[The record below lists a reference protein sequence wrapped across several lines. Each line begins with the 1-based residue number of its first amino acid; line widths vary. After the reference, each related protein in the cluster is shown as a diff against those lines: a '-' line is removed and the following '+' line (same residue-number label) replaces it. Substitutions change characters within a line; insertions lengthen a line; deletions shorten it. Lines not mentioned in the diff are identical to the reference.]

1 MPVEFPL
8 EFEPDH
14 RSPEDVPH
22 EPLLFAFKG
31 REILLDAAGQL
42 PSVAQIDNAGL
53 EAARTQYLG
62 RLGSTHCYSA
72 ELPDDAQLPEG
83 FVSRDLRVA
92 YGSLPADH
100 HAVASRAV
108 QVVEWDRSHQFCGR
122 CGGPTE
128 ASKRD
133 RSLQCPSCNVPY
145 YPRLAPAMIVRVE
158 RGDEVLLAR
167 ASNFPAGIYS
177 ILAGFV
183 EPGESVEDAVV
194 REVWEET
201 RIVVRDV
208 RYYSSQPWP
217 YPNSLMLGFT
227 AQYEGGE
234 IDVSKD
240 DEIEAAGWFR
250 VGDLPNVFPGRMSIS
265 QWLLQDWIEAQR
277 AKA

>member
-14 RSPEDVPH
+14 RSPDSVPD

-31 REILLDAAGQL
+31 REIILDAEGHL
-42 PSVAQIDNAGL
+42 PSVAQIDAARL
-53 EAARTQYLG
+53 EAERTQYLG

-72 ELPDDAQLPEG
+72 ELPDEVELPTG

-92 YGSLPADH
+92 YGTLPAAH

-108 QVVEWDRSHQFCGR
+108 QVVDWDRSHQFCGR
-122 CGGPTE
+122 CGGRTE
-128 ASKRD
+128 ANKRD
-133 RSLQCPSCNVPY
+133 RSLQCPKCNIPY
-145 YPRLAPAMIVRVE
+145 YPRLSPAMIVRVE
-158 RGDEVLLAR
+158 RGDEILLAR

-183 EPGESVEDAVV
+183 EPGESVEEAVV

-208 RYYSSQPWP
+208 QYYSSQPWP

-234 IDVSKD
+234 IDVSHD
-240 DEIEAAGWFR
+240 EEIEAAGWYTAH
-250 VGDLPNVFPGRMSIS
+250 DLPNVFPGRMSIS
-265 QWLLQDWIEAQR
+265 QWLLQDWIEAR
-277 AKA
+277 R